1 MKMQI
6 DPFLDYLKKQYE
18 LVATDIL
25 IAEATKQFESEV
37 TIENPAELAAAIDSG
52 IVKGHTI
59 GKMEGK
65 LLMIQEIFGY
75 LKNVIQ
81 NQKNNNP
88 EM

>member
-18 LVATDIL
+18 LIATDML
-25 IAEATKQFESEV
+25 IAQATKQFENEV
-37 TIENPAELAAAIDSG
+37 TIENPAELAAAIDDG
-52 IVKGHTI
+52 INKGHAI

-65 LLMIQEIFGY
+65 LLMIQEIFVY
-75 LKNVIQ
+75 LKNEIH
-81 NQKNNNP
+81 NQKNNP